1 MDGAQM
7 KANVGGMDRI
17 LRIVAG
23 VGVLSLFFVL
33 EGDAR
38 FWGLIG
44 LVPLLTGVTNFCPLY
59 TVLGINTCPVKGA

>member
-1 MDGAQM
+1 M

>member
-1 MDGAQM
+1 MDGAHM

-44 LVPLLTGVTNFCPLY
+44 LIPLLTGVTNFCPLY

>member
-1 MDGAQM
+1 M

-44 LVPLLTGVTNFCPLY
+44 LIPLLTGVTNFCPLY